1 MVPTDTPPPAK
12 SAGDKSPPTPSALPR
27 GGTSAS
33 RGWGWSRRKAAEG
46 VRAAALPVL
55 FAVAVIALWEFLSR
69 VGVFDELVV
78 PSASST
84 FEALVDL
91 LGADYLPEHV
101 ISTVEATV
109 AGFLLGSFV
118 AFAIGSATILAPALG
133 RAIYPTVVAL
143 QMLPKVA
150 LAPVFIAWLGFGITP
165 KIVMAATICFFPVLV
180 NTAVG
185 LTTVSREEVLLFRS
199 LRASRWQEFVEFR
212 LPSAAPEIFAGLKTA
227 MSIALIGAIVLE
239 LVGTKTGLGT
249 LIARFSASLDIART
263 FAVLM
268 ILVVIGLILYA
279 IVEIVDRKVVF
290 WTERDHVRF
299 ASTKEQRPL

>member
-1 MVPTDTPPPAK
+1 MTRVLPTRDVRVAADEGEEGVTA
-12 SAGDKSPPTPSALPR
+12 APTAARNVSRGGRLRRSAL
-27 GGTSAS
+27 
-33 RGWGWSRRKAAEG
+33 EG
-46 VRAAALPVL
+46 LKGALLPAL
-55 FAVAVIALWEFLSR
+55 FAVAVVIGWEVASR
-69 VGVFDELVV
+69 VGVFNELVV
-78 PSASST
+78 PSALDT
-84 FEALVDL
+84 FDALFDL

-101 ISTVEATV
+101 ISTVQATV

-118 AFAIGSATILAPALG
+118 AFAIGSAAVLAPLLG

-150 LAPVFIAWLGFGITP
+150 LAPVFIAWLGFGLAP
-165 KIVMAATICFFPVLV
+165 KVVMAATICFFPVLV

-185 LTTVSREEVLLFRS
+185 LTTVSRDEVLLFRS
-199 LRASRWQEFVEFR
+199 LRASRWQEFREFR

-268 ILVVIGLILYA
+268 LLVAIGLVLYA
-279 IVEIVDRKVVF
+279 IVEVVDRKVVF
-290 WTERDHVRF
+290 WTERNDVRF
-299 ASTKEQRPL
+299 ARDNEPSSS